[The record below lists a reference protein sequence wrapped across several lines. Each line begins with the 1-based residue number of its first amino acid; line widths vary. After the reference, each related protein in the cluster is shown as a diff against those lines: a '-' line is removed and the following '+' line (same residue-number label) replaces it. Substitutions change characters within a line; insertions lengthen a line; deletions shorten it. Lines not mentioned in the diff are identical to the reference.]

1 MERNCWWTRRDEQL
15 FFLSFSS
22 RVGAS
27 RDLFFRDSICSVR
40 SIQQSAP
47 RQQRDRQRKKR
58 NAMHSKAFSQ
68 FLTHLSAVAY
78 IRRPCWVDTDTNKK
92 RTKEQTKE
100 GRKEKGGQ
108 DVRRCRILV
117 MCRCGDLTS
126 FPRLYGSD
134 AITSRSVMSRASKEG
149 NTGEHH
155 VSLSLLSA
163 PTHTRAFVHIP
174 RMAERTREEKN
185 RWLRSRFFPKSTVQK
200 RKMESLFSFF
210 FK

>member
-15 FFLSFSS
+15 IFSLFLSS

-47 RQQRDRQRKKR
+47 RQQRDKQRKKR
-58 NAMHSKAFSQ
+58 KAMHSKAFSQ
-68 FLTHLSAVAY
+68 FLAHLSAVAY

-108 DVRRCRILV
+108 DVRRCQILV
-117 MCRCGDLTS
+117 MCRCRDLTS

-134 AITSRSVMSRASKEG
+134 SITNRSVMSRASKGG
-149 NTGEHH
+149 NTSEHH

-163 PTHTRAFVHIP
+163 PTHTRARVCSYSKNG
-174 RMAERTREEKN
+174 REDTRGKE
-185 RWLRSRFFPKSTVQK
+185 PVIA
-200 RKMESLFSFF
+200 
-210 FK
+210 